1 MRNLRGHGFFGACG
15 GRGRGATRPRRNFD
29 GAPRRRSTRRGPGGR
44 GGLLEAL
51 RGCPPSARPPRPA
64 SAARQPNVNLG
75 ATRARTRP
83 ATRRAPLRPVWRHGR
98 RWRGERRPS
107 WCYRFAARAQSNMQ
121 IARTKPTSVPR
132 GVRASRSVS
141 RERAEGSLRR
151 DRWAFPPKLH
161 IRTRARA
168 AVDVPEA
175 SRRGTRRQENS
186 ETRHMSYHTTRTTKR
201 GRAGRAPDSR
211 ISAARKPS
219 PRSRAWTRG
228 TPSRGRR
235 RSPSAL
241 RKRGASPHIRVKPR

>member
-1 MRNLRGHGFFGACG
+1 M
-15 GRGRGATRPRRNFD
+15 
-29 GAPRRRSTRRGPGGR
+29 
-44 GGLLEAL
+44 EAL

-175 SRRGTRRQENS
+175 SRRGMRRQENS
-186 ETRHMSYHTTRTTKR
+186 ETRHRSYHTTRTTQR
-201 GRAGRAPDSR
+201 GRAGRARGCR

-219 PRSRAWTRG
+219 PRSRASTRG
-228 TPSRGRR
+228 TPSCARR
-235 RSPSAL
+235 RCPSSKM
-241 RKRGASPHIRVKPR
+241 RRGASRRSRVKPR

>member
-1 MRNLRGHGFFGACG
+1 MPQTTSETICGPPLSQPAPVVAVSMPLFTISLTGSMRNLRGRGFFWACG
-15 GRGRGATRPRRNFD
+15 GRGCGATRPRRNFD

-132 GVRASRSVS
+132 GVRASGSVS

-151 DRWAFPPKLH
+151 DRRAFPPKLH
-161 IRTRARA
+161 IRTRAR
-168 AVDVPEA
+168 
-175 SRRGTRRQENS
+175 
-186 ETRHMSYHTTRTTKR
+186 
-201 GRAGRAPDSR
+201 
-211 ISAARKPS
+211 
-219 PRSRAWTRG
+219 
-228 TPSRGRR
+228 RR
-235 RSPSAL
+235 RLLP
-241 RKRGASPHIRVKPR
+241 RGLPPGDAPPGELGNTTQVLPHN

>member
-1 MRNLRGHGFFGACG
+1 MGLAAVAVAAPHA
-15 GRGRGATRPRRNFD
+15 PRHKND

-44 GGLLEAL
+44 GGLMEAL

-132 GVRASRSVS
+132 GVRASGSVS

-151 DRWAFPPKLH
+151 DRRAFPPKLH
-161 IRTRARA
+161 IRTRAR
-168 AVDVPEA
+168 
-175 SRRGTRRQENS
+175 
-186 ETRHMSYHTTRTTKR
+186 
-201 GRAGRAPDSR
+201 
-211 ISAARKPS
+211 
-219 PRSRAWTRG
+219 
-228 TPSRGRR
+228 RR
-235 RSPSAL
+235 RLLP
-241 RKRGASPHIRVKPR
+241 RGLPPGDAPPGELGNTTQVLPHN

>member
-1 MRNLRGHGFFGACG
+1 MTLTHVSTMPQTTSETICGPPLSQPAPVVAVSMPLLTISLTGSMRNLRGHGFFWACG
-15 GRGRGATRPRRNFD
+15 GRGRGATRARRNFD

-121 IARTKPTSVPR
+121 IARTKPTSV
-132 GVRASRSVS
+132 GVR
-141 RERAEGSLRR
+141 
-151 DRWAFPPKLH
+151 
-161 IRTRARA
+161 
-168 AVDVPEA
+168 
-175 SRRGTRRQENS
+175 
-186 ETRHMSYHTTRTTKR
+186 
-201 GRAGRAPDSR
+201 
-211 ISAARKPS
+211 
-219 PRSRAWTRG
+219 
-228 TPSRGRR
+228 
-235 RSPSAL
+235 
-241 RKRGASPHIRVKPR
+241 RGASPGSARRDLSAGTVGLPLPSCTSALAPPPPTPSPRPPAGGRATGSTPTTTQVLPHN

>member
-1 MRNLRGHGFFGACG
+1 M
-15 GRGRGATRPRRNFD
+15 
-29 GAPRRRSTRRGPGGR
+29 
-44 GGLLEAL
+44 EAL

-132 GVRASRSVS
+132 GVRASGSVS

-151 DRWAFPPKLH
+151 DRRAFPPKLH
-161 IRTRARA
+161 IRTRAHRRRLLPRGLPGGPAGGRA
-168 AVDVPEA
+168 A
-175 SRRGTRRQENS
+175 RRTRKHDTGLTTQLGRRNEEGPLFPQ
-186 ETRHMSYHTTRTTKR
+186 TPVFRPLRRHRRVHSFRR
-201 GRAGRAPDSR
+201 E
-211 ISAARKPS
+211 AAR
-219 PRSRAWTRG
+219 RVG
-228 TPSRGRR
+228 VEG
-235 RSPSAL
+235 
-241 RKRGASPHIRVKPR
+241 PHQS

>member
-1 MRNLRGHGFFGACG
+1 M
-15 GRGRGATRPRRNFD
+15 
-29 GAPRRRSTRRGPGGR
+29 
-44 GGLLEAL
+44 EAL

-132 GVRASRSVS
+132 GVRASGSVS

-151 DRWAFPPKLH
+151 DRRAFPPKLH
-161 IRTRARA
+161 IRTRAR
-168 AVDVPEA
+168 
-175 SRRGTRRQENS
+175 RRRLLPRGLPPGDAPPGALQP
-186 ETRHMSYHTTRTTKR
+186 RHRSYHTTRTTQR
-201 GRAGRAPDSR
+201 GRAALSRDFR

-219 PRSRAWTRG
+219 PRSLVSTRG
-228 TPSRGRR
+228 SPSRGRR
-235 RSPSAL
+235 RCPSSKM
-241 RKRGASPHIRVKPR
+241 RRGASRRSRVKPR

>member
-1 MRNLRGHGFFGACG
+1 M
-15 GRGRGATRPRRNFD
+15 
-29 GAPRRRSTRRGPGGR
+29 
-44 GGLLEAL
+44 EAL

-132 GVRASRSVS
+132 GVRASGSVS

-151 DRWAFPPKLH
+151 DRWASLRLPSCSTSALE
-161 IRTRARA
+161 RA
-168 AVDVPEA
+168 AADSFPEA

-186 ETRHMSYHTTRTTKR
+186 ETRHRSYHTTRTTKR
-201 GRAGRAPDSR
+201 GRAGRARGCR

-219 PRSRAWTRG
+219 PRSLVSTRG
-228 TPSRGRR
+228 SPSRGRR
-235 RSPSAL
+235 RCPSSKM
-241 RKRGASPHIRVKPR
+241 RRGASRRSRVKPR